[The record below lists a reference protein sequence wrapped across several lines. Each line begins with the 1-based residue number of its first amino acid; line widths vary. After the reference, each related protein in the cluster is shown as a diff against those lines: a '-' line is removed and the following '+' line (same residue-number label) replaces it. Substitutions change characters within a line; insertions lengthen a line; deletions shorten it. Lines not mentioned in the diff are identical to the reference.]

1 MAAATSSASSIAFS
15 HPKTLNPA
23 AKTPAAGSVSFS
35 AAQPP
40 CLLATSAGSRGAVS
54 AKVASPSVI
63 STTMPSLDF
72 ETSVFKKEK
81 VSLAGHEEFIVRG
94 GRDLFPLL
102 PEAFKGIKQI
112 GVLGWGSQGPAQAQ
126 NLRDSL
132 AEAKLDIVVK
142 IGLRKG
148 SKSFQEARAAGFTE
162 ETGTLGDILETV
174 SGSDLLLLL
183 ISDSAQA
190 DNYEKIFSHMK
201 PNSILGLSHGFL
213 LGHLQSVGLD
223 FPKNISVI
231 AVCPKGM
238 GPSVRRLY
246 VQGKEIN
253 GAGINSSFAVH
264 QDVDGRATD
273 VALGWSIALGSPF
286 TFATTLEQEYRSD
299 IFGER
304 GILLGAVHGIVEALF
319 RRYTEQGMNEDLA
332 YKNTVECITGIV
344 SKTISKKGMLE
355 VYNSLTEE
363 GKRQFNE
370 AYSAAYY
377 PSMDILYECYED
389 VSSGSEIRSV
399 VLAGRRF
406 YEKEGLPAFPM
417 GNIDQTRMWKVGERV
432 RSTRPQGDLGP
443 LHPFTAGVFVAMMM
457 AQIEVL
463 RKKGHSYSEIIN
475 ESVIESVDSLNP
487 FMHARGVAFM
497 VDNCSTTARLGSRKW
512 APRFDYVL
520 TQQAFVTV
528 DKKSPINQ
536 DLISNFMSDP
546 VHGAIE
552 VCAQL
557 RPTVDISVTADADF
571 VRPELR
577 QSS

>member
-1 MAAATSSASSIAFS
+1 MAAATSSASSLAFS

-23 AKTPAAGSVSFS
+23 PKTPAVGSVSFP

-40 CLLATSAGSRGAVS
+40 CLLAASAGRRGAVA

-319 RRYTEQGMNEDLA
+319 RRYTEQGMDEDLA

-363 GKRQFNE
+363 GKKQFNE

-528 DKKSPINQ
+528 DKKAPINQ